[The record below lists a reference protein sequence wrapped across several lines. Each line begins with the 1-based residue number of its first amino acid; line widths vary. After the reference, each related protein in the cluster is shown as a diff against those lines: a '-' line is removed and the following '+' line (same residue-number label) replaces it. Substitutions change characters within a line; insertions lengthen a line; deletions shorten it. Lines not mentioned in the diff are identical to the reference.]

1 MNTHFIKVVLS
12 IFMLLSLTSCKESGE
27 EKKTQSAPTD
37 NRHQHHDHKQSHEHA
52 EHNAPATIVKQAGDV
67 QVSFDIS
74 TMSAHHKM
82 MQDMKMNMNHDSK
95 SSHYVMVTLMDQDK
109 NLLKDIPI
117 KVKAVGPDGKS
128 LGDES
133 GMGMEVMSGNGMY
146 HYGHGFDFA
155 SPGKYQILVMFK
167 HGDKVLST
175 GTEWEK
181 K

>member
-1 MNTHFIKVVLS
+1 MKFIH
-12 IFMLLSLTSCKESGE
+12 MTLTLCILIGFAGCNPLTE
-27 EKKTQSAPTD
+27 EQENKQAHQQQSAQPAPDLST
-37 NRHQHHDHKQSHEHA
+37 HEHSA
-52 EHNAPATIVKQAGDV
+52 ATHTIVKQAGDV

-74 TMSAHHKM
+74 TMEAHHKM
-82 MQDMKMNMNHDSK
+82 MQDMNMPMNHGNNT
-95 SSHYVMVTLMDQDK
+95 SHYVMVTLMDQDK
-109 NLLKDIPI
+109 NLLKEMPI
-117 KVKAVGPDGKS
+117 KIKALGPDGKS

-133 GMGMEVMSGNGMY
+133 GIEMETMSGNGMY

-167 HGDKVLST
+167 HGDQILST